1 MKYTLSE
8 FRNAYRALEVSW
20 GELDAFGKDHQRAG
34 QQKRQH
40 SDHREEIYVIHNILR
55 HETILITVHRP
66 SGTTLMEGRFTLSP
80 ARSFLLRTFLDWL
93 VRLDA
98 MALQNPVLMIPR
110 QSYSVQPSRFLQSFE
125 SQQQKRERIDR
136 YYSRIQRF
144 SNRQIGSAV
153 AGITD
158 QLKETSVNDAKATP
172 PTIGT
177 SEPST
182 GREGT
187 CIPSMEWKLII
198 GSTFFFSG
206 FFSIPFTAESARVR
220 FFFLLFQ
227 EGASATT
234 EREGGEPRRGRGRRG
249 RR

>member
-1 MKYTLSE
+1 
-8 FRNAYRALEVSW
+8 
-20 GELDAFGKDHQRAG
+20 
-34 QQKRQH
+34 
-40 SDHREEIYVIHNILR
+40 
-55 HETILITVHRP
+55 
-66 SGTTLMEGRFTLSP
+66 MEGRFTLSA

-125 SQQQKRERIDR
+125 SQQQKRERIAR

-198 GSTFFFSG
+198 GSTFFFLVS
-206 FFSIPFTAESARVR
+206 FLLDSIHGGIGESS
-220 FFFLLFQ
+220 FLLFQ
-227 EGASATT
+227 ERASATT